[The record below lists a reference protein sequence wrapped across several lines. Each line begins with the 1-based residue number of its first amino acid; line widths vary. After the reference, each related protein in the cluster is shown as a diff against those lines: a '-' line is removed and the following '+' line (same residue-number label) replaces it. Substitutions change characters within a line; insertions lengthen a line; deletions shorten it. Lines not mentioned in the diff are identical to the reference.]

1 MAIEMNFG
9 WLNDYTGSKFA
20 PITLANLVLMETSNG
35 TTETLYDY
43 VEDRII
49 GFEDLAKNL
58 KDSVEFNREQL
69 YLLLQDQ
76 PVDKDNNKIKTAKA
90 AQRAVMLVSAD
101 SKGDVNILDENGD
114 YNPKEFGLTMGS
126 LVEPVYFDKGI
137 PAKCQESKL
146 DSIEIKYKKYNTTTN
161 QIETE
166 IENFSGKDTLK
177 NVTAWATSAL
187 DVDISGVAQ
196 YADTAKTSYFAKEAD
211 FANITDASIQL
222 LKDADV
228 GGKLD
233 VNDNQYHNYV
243 TQPDGTQTDNGVTG
257 DIYGTIKTSD
267 LTQVSSLNLKNIWYE
282 TTVESTDSEG
292 NPVSVTKWETKK
304 EGPDKLAFGM
314 EYLGANR
321 PQVLEEG
328 EILIPSFKLDETG
341 RVIGAAVERSR
352 AGLLLKEMTSSEHS
366 HKTAYLMGFNIDSNG
381 KTTYISAKGSDN
393 NKSVY
398 FDWDNDS
405 NEPVLMGAAWNDY
418 AEYRKQKET
427 IEPGYCVKSN
437 DDGRVEKTTE
447 KLSICDGIVSDTF
460 GFSIGKHADYETPL
474 AVSGRV
480 LAYCEGD
487 AHDYHAGDV
496 VCASEN
502 GKVCIMTREE
512 IKEYPDR
519 IVGTVSEIPSYD
531 NWNGKKI
538 NGRIWIKVK

>member
-58 KDSVEFNREQL
+58 QDSVEFNKEQL

-76 PVDKDNNKIKTAKA
+76 PVDKNNDKIKTAKA

-114 YNPKEFGLTMGS
+114 YNPEVFGLKMGS
-126 LVEPVYFDKGI
+126 LVDPIYFDKGI
-137 PAKCQESKL
+137 PAKCQPSKL
-146 DSIEIKYKKYNTTTN
+146 DSIPVKYKKYNTTNN

-166 IENFSGKDTLK
+166 SDNFSGKDTSK
-177 NVTAWATSAL
+177 DVTIWATSAL
-187 DVDISGVAQ
+187 NVDIRGVAQ
-196 YADTAKTSYFAKEAD
+196 FADTAKTSYFAKEAD
-211 FANITDASIQL
+211 FANVTGASIQL
-222 LKDADV
+222 LKDADI

-233 VNDNQYHNYV
+233 VNDNQYHNYI
-243 TQPDGTQTDNGVTG
+243 TQPDGTQKDMGLTG

-267 LTQVSSLNLKNIWYE
+267 LSQVSSLNLKNIWYE
-282 TTVESTDSEG
+282 YEADKWQADYNNETTNQSLSFGVEYATDA
-292 NPVSVTKWETKK
+292 TK
-304 EGPDKLAFGM
+304 
-314 EYLGANR
+314 
-321 PQVLEEG
+321 EELQKSG
-328 EILIPSFKLDETG
+328 KISIPSFKIDKTG
-341 RVIGAAVERSR
+341 RIVAAKETISY
-352 AGLLLKEMTSSEHS
+352 AGVQLKSMGESGY
-366 HKTAYLMGFNIDSNG
+366 KQAYLMGFNKGSDI
-381 KTTYISAKGSDN
+381 TTYISSQGSN
-393 NKSVY
+393 LSNSIY
-398 FDWDNDS
+398 FDWSADDG
-405 NEPVLMGAAWNDY
+405 EPVLMGAAWNDY

-447 KLSICDGIVSDTF
+447 RLSICDGIVSDTF

-480 LAYCEGD
+480 LAYCEGS

-502 GKVCIMTREE
+502 GKVCVMTREE